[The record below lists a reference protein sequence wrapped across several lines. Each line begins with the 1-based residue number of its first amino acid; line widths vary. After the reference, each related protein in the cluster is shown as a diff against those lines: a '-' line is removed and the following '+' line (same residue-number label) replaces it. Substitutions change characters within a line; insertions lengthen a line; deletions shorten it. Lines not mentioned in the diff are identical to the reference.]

1 MRHPDEARLALY
13 AGGDLGF
20 FERIR
25 VGGHMRSC
33 AACRSAIDSYRESS
47 KVLRRKCAEL
57 PEGLDWDRLAAE
69 MTGNIRVGLAAGECV
84 ASARAPERRLSW
96 KPALAVLGVSM
107 VMVSAWWLNF
117 PEPQRDNL
125 ARGVQRI
132 WKPELRRA
140 PSVAGAFDPGVY
152 LEVDRAGIQFRENGS
167 AMTLKR
173 PSSVSETVPVVVT
186 VNTQGS
192 MRASY
197 IDADTGQ
204 VTINNVIAQ

>member
-20 FERIR
+20 FDR
-25 VGGHMRSC
+25 VLVRGHLRSC
-33 AACRSAIDSYRESS
+33 AQCRSAVEGYLHAG
-47 KVLRRKCAEL
+47 KALRAECAEL

-84 ASARAPERRLSW
+84 AESHVRERRVLW
-96 KPALAVLGVSM
+96 KPALALLGVSV

-117 PEPQRDNL
+117 PEPQRENL
-125 ARGVQRI
+125 SRGVQKI
-132 WKPELRRA
+132 WKPGVRTA
-140 PSVAGAFDPGVY
+140 AAVATADTGVY

-173 PSSVSETVPVVVT
+173 PSSVSDTVPVVVT

-192 MRASY
+192 MRARY